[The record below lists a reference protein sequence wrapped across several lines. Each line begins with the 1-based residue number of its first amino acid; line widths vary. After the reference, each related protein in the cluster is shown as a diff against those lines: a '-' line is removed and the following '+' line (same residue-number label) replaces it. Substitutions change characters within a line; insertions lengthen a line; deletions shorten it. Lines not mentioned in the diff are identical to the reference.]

1 MKKLFILFVAV
12 AMVAAFTVPAMAD
25 AEWNFYGSARMK
37 TWYTDDDP
45 DTKNV
50 DSDKGTTWAQ
60 QGNSRIGAKVK
71 FNDEIGGRFE
81 MSDSFGKRLLYGTYN
96 FGGGELL
103 LGQGYT
109 PTTYFYSN
117 SVYNGDG
124 DLLNIGQFYEGRQP
138 MIQLKFPFG
147 LKFAA
152 VSPTVGTYV
161 QVPAIPQSAFPDNS
175 VPAVNYDTD
184 VTLPKLELSYGFKTD
199 VFFVDVFGGYQSFD
213 LESKVVGLKD
223 TDITS
228 TVYGV
233 GGGAN
238 IGPVYFKLGVHQGSN
253 VGDFASLWDQAPKS
267 ATVKRNS
274 GASIDPATGKVTD
287 NDNMGYLAVVG
298 FKLGDAATIEAGYG
312 YEEYDDN
319 SKAVGA
325 QADETVQYYVNAT
338 FNITKGFF
346 IVPEVGIVDRDE
358 GAVAGGA
365 EGDITYFG
373 LKWQINF

>member
-1 MKKLFILFVAV
+1 MKKLFILFIAA
-12 AMVAAFTVPAMAD
+12 AMVAAFTVPAAAD
-25 AEWNFYGSARMK
+25 AEWNFYGSARMQ

-45 DTKNV
+45 DTAGV
-50 DSDKGTTWAQ
+50 DSDKGTIWGQ
-60 QGNSRIGAKVK
+60 QGNSRIGANVK

-152 VSPTVGTYV
+152 VTPTSTTFAG
-161 QVPAIPQSAFPDNS
+161 
-175 VPAVNYDTD
+175 YDTD
-184 VTLPKLELSYGFKTD
+184 VTLPKLELSYKFKTD
-199 VFFVDVFGGYQSFD
+199 VFFIDVFGGYQTYD
-213 LESKVVGLKD
+213 LESTVVGVSD
-223 TDITS
+223 EDITA

-233 GGGAN
+233 GAGAN
-238 IGPVYFKLGVHQGSN
+238 IGPVFFKLGAHSGTN
-253 VGDFASLWDQAPKS
+253 LGNFAGLWDQVGGRNMG
-267 ATVKRNS
+267 ATIVA
-274 GASIDPATGKVTD
+274 GDVED
-287 NDNMGYLAVVG
+287 NDAMGYLAVVG
-298 FKLGDAATIEAGYG
+298 FKAGDAATIELGYG
-312 YEEYDDN
+312 YQEFDSNLAGE
-319 SKAVGA
+319 
-325 QADETVQYYVNAT
+325 QADETTQAYVNAT
-338 FNITKGFF
+338 INITKGFF
-346 IVPEVGIVDRDE
+346 LVPEIGLVDRKE
-358 GAVAGGA
+358 GATSGA
-365 EGDITYFG
+365 DEGDITYFG